1 MLLTLN
7 VGQGMEQAGMK
18 TGKQAQ
24 DKTVMIA
31 TGNAAVAGH
40 YQRVLENI
48 YTVTAET
55 SLDAALENAR
65 HRSPSLLI
73 LDPALAGAE
82 LDTTI
87 ADIVNH
93 HPGMRLIIIEQE
105 GNGELDQ
112 YTLFK
117 AGVHGFCQP
126 DITVALLEKAVQLV
140 LEGEYWIQ
148 RKLITQVISEIARDG
163 DTVVSRP
170 DGPDDTLI
178 SSLTPRELQVAR
190 MVHLGGNNKMI
201 ARELDISER
210 TVKAHLS
217 AIFRKL
223 DIENRLHLALFFSG
237 KM

>member
-1 MLLTLN
+1 MLLTQN
-7 VGQGMEQAGMK
+7 VGQATEQAGMK
-18 TGKQAQ
+18 TDKQPQ
-24 DKTVMIA
+24 GKTVMVA
-31 TGNAAVAGH
+31 TGNAAVASH

-65 HRSPSLLI
+65 HRPPSLLI
-73 LDPALAGAE
+73 LDPALAGAN
-82 LDTTI
+82 LNTTI

-93 HPGMRLIIIEQE
+93 HPGMRLIIIGQE
-105 GNGELDQ
+105 GDGELDQ

-117 AGVHGFCQP
+117 AGVHGFCQQ

-163 DTVVSRP
+163 DTIVSRP
-170 DGPDDTLI
+170 DGPDDSLI